1 MNWIA
6 GWKARCFATAMMIAL
21 LAVSGCKKN
30 ASESTSEPKPA
41 ASTAYTAIDNAT
53 AGTITGTIHFSKTPP
68 PRVQIDM
75 AQDPVCGIAPDNF
88 SEQYVVKNGGLQNVF
103 VYIREGLSGK
113 IYAPSTTPVVLD
125 QKGCRYTPHVIAVM
139 VGQPVDFK
147 NSDATMHNVHLMPDV
162 NGNQSMDVSQP
173 PRGGETQRVF
183 LKPELMLPVRCN
195 NHPWMQAFVNVSPNP
210 FFAVSDENG
219 HFEIKGLPPGTYTLV
234 AIHEVLGE
242 QSTQLTV
249 KPQAAT
255 TADFSFAAA
264 SGPSAN

>member
-1 MNWIA
+1 MRRNRA
-6 GWKARCFATAMMIAL
+6 ESLSRRRL
-21 LAVSGCKKN
+21 LLIRQ
-30 ASESTSEPKPA
+30 
-41 ASTAYTAIDNAT
+41 IDTAT
-53 AGTITGTIHFSKTPP
+53 AGTITGTIHLTKTPP

-103 VYIREGLSGK
+103 VYIREGLGGK

-173 PRGGETQRVF
+173 PRGGETQRRVF
-183 LKPELMLPVRCN
+183 EAGVHAAGAVQQPSLDAGFRER
-195 NHPWMQAFVNVSPNP
+195 
-210 FFAVSDENG
+210 FA
-219 HFEIKGLPPGTYTLV
+219 
-234 AIHEVLGE
+234 
-242 QSTQLTV
+242 
-249 KPQAAT
+249 
-255 TADFSFAAA
+255 
-264 SGPSAN
+264 